1 MTSTA
6 GHGNG
11 SSIQNGVIDWRV
23 LDQFLVFRKPG
34 GPDPRRRIIT
44 IYLDSSPMLM
54 EAIKTAINGADG
66 SLLSKSAHSLKSSS
80 MNVGAGSLGSLC
92 AELERTGKTGA
103 IIDEAKNIV
112 DRLETQYAAVTA
124 ALHDALQNMC
134 K

>member
-11 SSIQNGVIDWRV
+11 SSIQNGVIDWSV

-103 IIDEAKNIV
+103 IVEAKNLV
-112 DRLETQYAAVTA
+112 ERLEKQYTDASA

>member
-11 SSIQNGVIDWRV
+11 SSIQNEVIDWSV

-66 SLLSKSAHSLKSSS
+66 SLLSNSSHSLKSSS

-92 AELERTGKTGA
+92 AELERTGKTGS
-103 IIDEAKNIV
+103 IVEAKNLV
-112 DRLETQYAAVTA
+112 ERLKKQYTDASA
-124 ALHDALQNMC
+124 ALHDALQEMC

>member
-11 SSIQNGVIDWRV
+11 SSIQNGVIDWSV

-92 AELERTGKTGA
+92 AELERTGKTGS
-103 IIDEAKNIV
+103 IVEAKNLV
-112 DRLETQYAAVTA
+112 DRMETQYAAVTA
-124 ALHDALQNMC
+124 ALQDALQHMD

>member
-11 SSIQNGVIDWRV
+11 SSIQNGVIDWSV

-103 IIDEAKNIV
+103 IVEAKNLV
-112 DRLETQYAAVTA
+112 ERLETQYAAASA
-124 ALHDALQNMC
+124 ALHDALQEMC

>member
-11 SSIQNGVIDWRV
+11 SSIQNGVIDWSV

-54 EAIKTAINGADG
+54 EAIKTAINEADG
-66 SLLSKSAHSLKSSS
+66 SLLSKSSHSLKSSS

-92 AELERTGKTGA
+92 AELERTGKTGS
-103 IIDEAKNIV
+103 IVEAKNLV
-112 DRLETQYAAVTA
+112 DRMETQYAAVTA
-124 ALHDALQNMC
+124 ALQDALQHMD
-134 K
+134 

>member
-11 SSIQNGVIDWRV
+11 SSIQNGVIDWSV

-44 IYLDSSPMLM
+44 IYLDSSPMLI
-54 EAIKTAINGADG
+54 EAIKTAIDGADG

-80 MNVGAGSLGSLC
+80 MNVGAGTLGSLC
-92 AELERTGKTGA
+92 AELERTGKTGS
-103 IIDEAKNIV
+103 IVEAKNLAE
-112 DRLETQYAAVTA
+112 RLETQYAAVTA
-124 ALHDALQNMC
+124 ALQDAFQHMD

>member
-11 SSIQNGVIDWRV
+11 SFIQNGVIDWSV

-54 EAIKTAINGADG
+54 EAIKTAINEADG
-66 SLLSKSAHSLKSSS
+66 SLLSKSSHSLKSSS

-92 AELERTGKTGA
+92 AELERTGKTGS
-103 IIDEAKNIV
+103 IVEAKNLV
-112 DRLETQYAAVTA
+112 ERLETQYAAASA
-124 ALHDALQNMC
+124 ALHDALQQMC